1 MLVGHFDEPVIEG
14 DSGVHHGY
22 KLVVTREE
30 REDAHKYCAWNS
42 PYVSWLDVPTVLPW
56 LEGDDT
62 VKRPGHIGLQKWL
75 DDRNQAY
82 FDALNAHFD
91 EVLNEC

>member
-1 MLVGHFDEPVIEG
+1 MLVGHFDEPVIGG
-14 DSGVHHGY
+14 DSNVYDRY

-30 REDAHKYCAWNS
+30 REGAHKDCAWNS
-42 PYVSWLDVPTVLPW
+42 PCVSWLDVSTVLPW

-62 VKRPGHIGLQKWL
+62 VTRDGHIGLQKWL
-75 DDRNQAY
+75 DGRNQAY

-91 EVLNEC
+91 EVLNQC